1 MLLSEA
7 GKYEQ
12 NSALVAI
19 DSDGPAHHAF
29 VILTG
34 MEHGTRG
41 RQWLSGAPL
50 VLVLA
55 ANFLYFVVARGQIPP
70 LPAGYPMLC
79 SLGVVLVA
87 AAAVL
92 IPNAVVRTGA
102 ACLLGIAGFLGIAS
116 VGMFYLPAAIAA
128 ALAAQATPRGKNGQE
143 EP

>member
-1 MLLSEA
+1 MS
-7 GKYEQ
+7 GT
-12 NSALVAI
+12 ALVAI
-19 DSDGPAHHAF
+19 DSCGWLHNAF

-34 MEHGTRG
+34 MEHGTNG
-41 RQWLSGAPL
+41 KEWFSAAPL

-55 ANFLYFVVARGQIPP
+55 ADLLFFVVAGGQIPP

-102 ACLLGIAGFLGIAS
+102 AFLLGIAGFLGAFSAGI
-116 VGMFYLPAAIAA
+116 FYLPAAIAA